1 MKLKTDFWLKPI
13 PDRQFD
19 WSCVDDD
26 TYDGPG
32 CPIGYGPTEQAARD
46 DLLEQIAEKVD
57 FHDLLDIDEN
67 GQHDEILVTD
77 PASYA
82 KLCERVKFWCGKF
95 GVHYCFECGNAV
107 ANSDEEWVRHQC
119 PDHMRCSN
127 CR

>member
-1 MKLKTDFWLKPI
+1 MRIKTDYWCKPV
-13 PDRQFD
+13 PSREFD
-19 WSCVDDD
+19 WSAIDDD

-32 CPIGYGPTEQAARD
+32 CAIGYGATEQEAIN
-46 DLLEQIAEKVD
+46 DLVDRIAERVNL
-57 FHDLLDIDEN
+57 HDLLKI
-67 GQHDEILVTD
+67 GGEIHVTD
-77 PASYA
+77 PASYNE
-82 KLCERVKFWCGKF
+82 LCERVKFWCGKF